1 MHSAIE
7 HRITRDLLRRREL
20 GVRDMSPRIVE
31 RLITTAAATAVLLIL
46 GSYAQELLWVTL
58 AGSTVLTLGT
68 RSG

>member
-20 GVRDMSPRIVE
+20 RLRGWSPRVVE
-31 RLITTAAATAVLLIL
+31 RLIITAAVTAVLLIL
-46 GSYAQELLWVTL
+46 GSLAQELLWAAL

-68 RSG
+68 RTG

>member
-20 GVRDMSPRIVE
+20 KVRDVSPRIAE
-31 RLITTAAATAVLLIL
+31 RLITAAAVTAVLLIL
-46 GSYAQELLWVTL
+46 GSYAQELLWATL

>member
-20 GVRDMSPRIVE
+20 RGRDMSPRIAE
-31 RLITTAAATAVLLIL
+31 RLITAAAATAVLLIL
-46 GSYAQELLWVTL
+46 GSYAQELLWAAL